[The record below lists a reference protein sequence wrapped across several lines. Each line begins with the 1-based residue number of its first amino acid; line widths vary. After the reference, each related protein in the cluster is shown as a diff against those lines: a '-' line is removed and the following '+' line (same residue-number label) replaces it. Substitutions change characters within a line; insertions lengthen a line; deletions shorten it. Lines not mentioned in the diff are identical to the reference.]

1 MWIIK
6 HQKIF
11 LTISILFI
19 VASIVALSVFGLKIG
34 IDFKGGSLTEV
45 TYTGDI
51 PLVSDIQTEIEPLG
65 FGEALIQPVGETDIS
80 IKTRSLSEAERQ
92 SLLQA
97 LSFGDKY
104 KVSEK
109 SFTSVGPSVGKEL
122 KRRSI
127 LSLTIVEIA
136 MILFVAYAFR
146 KVSKPVSSWRFGLI
160 TVATLIH
167 DVVMTTGVF
176 VLISY
181 FTGAEANTLFVVA
194 LLTVQG
200 LSVNDT
206 IVVFDR
212 IRENLTNRI
221 SPDFKVVVGKSIE
234 QTMFR
239 SLNTSL
245 SVIIVL
251 LALVFVGPEST
262 KIFALTLAC
271 GMFFGTYSSIF
282 IASPLLVMVEKWQEK
297 RQKN

>member
-1 MWIIK
+1 MWVLK
-6 HQKIF
+6 HKKIF
-11 LTISILFI
+11 LTISGLFI
-19 VASIVALSVFGLKIG
+19 LASVVSLSVFGLKIG
-34 IDFKGGSLTEV
+34 IDFKGGSLSEV
-45 TYTGDI
+45 SYTGDM
-51 PLVSDIQTEIEPLG
+51 PAVQDVEEQVKTLG
-65 FGEALIQPVGETDIS
+65 FGESLVQPVGTSDMS

-92 SLLQA
+92 SLMSS
-97 LSFGDKY
+97 LSFNGKY
-104 KVSEK
+104 KVEER

-127 LSLTIVEIA
+127 ISLTIVEIS

-160 TVATLIH
+160 TVLTLLH
-167 DVVMTTGVF
+167 DVMMTIGVF
-176 VLISY
+176 VIISH

-212 IRENLTNRI
+212 IRENLMNRI
-221 SPDFKVVVGKSIE
+221 SPSFTEVVGKSIE
-234 QTMFR
+234 QTMLR

-251 LALVFVGPEST
+251 LALVFVGPAST

-282 IASPLLVMVEKWQEK
+282 IASPLLTLVEKWQK
-297 RQKN
+297 K

>member
-1 MWIIK
+1 MA
-6 HQKIF
+6 HP
-11 LTISILFI
+11 T
-19 VASIVALSVFGLKIG
+19 
-34 IDFKGGSLTEV
+34 
-45 TYTGDI
+45 
-51 PLVSDIQTEIEPLG
+51 VSELNTQVDTLG
-65 FGEALIQPVGETDIS
+65 FGESLIQPVGESGMS
-80 IKTRSLSEAERQ
+80 IKSRDLTEVERQ
-92 SLLQA
+92 SLLSA
-97 LSFGDKY
+97 LSFDGKY
-104 KVSEK
+104 KVEEK
-109 SFTSVGPSVGKEL
+109 SFTSIGPSVGKEL

-127 LSLTIVEIA
+127 ISLSIVEIT

-160 TVATLIH
+160 TVAALLH
-167 DVVMTTGVF
+167 DVIMTTGSF

-181 FTGAEANTLFVVA
+181 FTGAEASTLFVVA

-212 IRENLTNRI
+212 IRENLTHRI
-221 SPDFKVVVGKSIE
+221 SPDFKVIVGKSID
-234 QTMFR
+234 QTIFR
-239 SLNTSL
+239 SFNTSL

-251 LALVFVGPEST
+251 LALVFVGPAST

-297 RQKN
+297 RRKN